1 MDHSSAHLTEF
12 STEPTTH
19 VVESSFTKQEKEE
32 TQNKSE
38 HLMHNKEQHQQSAY
52 YKKLG
57 ERIKNYQEVVLFGPT
72 DAKKELHNLLKADH
86 HFANTKIEVKQA
98 NKMTEKEQLTFV
110 HDHFSKH

>member
-12 STEPTTH
+12 STEPTTT
-19 VVESSFTKQEKEE
+19 VVESLFTKQEKEE
-32 TQNKSE
+32 TNNKSE

-57 ERIKNYQEVVLFGPT
+57 DRIKNYHEVVLFGPT

-86 HFANTKIEVKQA
+86 HFANIKIDVKRT
-98 NKMTEKEQLTFV
+98 NKMTEGEQHTFV
-110 HDHFSKH
+110 HKHFSKH